1 MYGNQNF
8 SETGDELEMNIY
20 YIGGSTCAGKSS
32 VAEILSKKH
41 DLYYFKTDDFLD
53 KYMQAGARKGYPVC
67 RKTAG
72 MSAEQIWMR
81 EPLLQCREEFDIYRE
96 IFEFVAADL
105 DRIEWK
111 GGIITEGTAYL
122 PELMKQFGVP
132 GSRYIVITPTKE
144 FQVIHYRKRAFVP
157 LVLEGCS
164 DKEKAFRNWM
174 DRDVL
179 FAQEVRRQC
188 HKENYVSVIND
199 GNMDLDELAN
209 LVAAHFELK

>member
-1 MYGNQNF
+1 
-8 SETGDELEMNIY
+8 MNIY

>member
-1 MYGNQNF
+1 
-8 SETGDELEMNIY
+8 MNIY

-53 KYMQAGARKGYPVC
+53 RYMQAGARKGYPVC

-72 MSAEQIWMR
+72 MSAEQVWMR